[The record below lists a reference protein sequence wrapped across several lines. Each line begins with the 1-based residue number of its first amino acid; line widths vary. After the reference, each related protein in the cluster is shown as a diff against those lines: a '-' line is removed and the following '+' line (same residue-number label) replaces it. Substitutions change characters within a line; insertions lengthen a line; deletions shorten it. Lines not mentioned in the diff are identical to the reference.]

1 LQKNSLTSD
10 LKAEEE
16 TNEMM
21 IDNGDGVC
29 MFNYGFCPPNQIQN
43 TATDT
48 PKLCTSVSRIDTR
61 ECLQKY
67 LIDQRLV

>member
-1 LQKNSLTSD
+1 MQKNSLTSD

-29 MFNYGFCPPNQIQN
+29 MFNYGFGPHNQIPN
-43 TATDT
+43 SATDT
-48 PKLCTSVSRIDTR
+48 PKLCTSGSRIDT
-61 ECLQKY
+61 
-67 LIDQRLV
+67 